1 MQFAAVDEIH
11 LRPASVYNLASRLE
25 SHSAVTDETT
35 MEESGSTANEN
46 SIHYDPLPTS
56 IDCIRLLHLGIDK
69 ASSNISG
76 NLITVTFAERPKYDA
91 LSYEWGTDSPSE
103 TIAIDG
109 HMVTIR
115 KNLHRALTTIL
126 SSQKAGTTSRV
137 FWIDALCIN
146 QRDFDE
152 RSRQVRL
159 MPFIYTRA
167 QRVLLWLGN
176 LAALDGGPAISGMRN
191 EKFKGGLASA
201 VLPLCLDSYWRRMW
215 IIQEIILAREVEIHF
230 ESIEVLYKCL
240 GHHRGIDNR
249 HLSNGTSINWVQF
262 SELAQEFP
270 ELRATQLIEQKRERF
285 GDSHLLLNLL
295 RNHRAAL
302 CQDPRD
308 KIYGLIGIAIDV
320 DADFP
325 MRYGTP
331 LTEVYAALLDYQNK
345 KYAQSQK
352 YGSHRGML
360 EFCQLVG
367 EALQLDVEN
376 GQERVRSIPMLP
388 LGLSGSGPPLL
399 RITLGLAGY
408 VQSIG
413 PSLDDMISVQSA
425 TIEWRTTIREEF
437 KVDSIGR
444 KEALEQNDSFLEVL
458 ENFDHAHQNIVFSF
472 EDRPRWWGNR
482 FWNRR
487 VTVPKSNIQL
497 TELPDH
503 SDTPICP
510 RTFLLKPNGWH
521 GEKSKDRVSNGMSPG
536 FIGLAPSDSQPGDL
550 VYYISGSQ
558 RVLIIRDLGVVAGEP
573 SSDGGEPVRDYAFIG
588 CAGLA
593 QNHYGALSAKKKR
606 KERQQEEARAIDAFS
621 IPPEHW
627 LSLWDFEMPLE
638 LAQRLSASCYA

>member
-1 MQFAAVDEIH
+1 
-11 LRPASVYNLASRLE
+11 
-25 SHSAVTDETT
+25 
-35 MEESGSTANEN
+35 MEESWSTASEN
-46 SIHYDPLPTS
+46 PIHYDPLPTS
-56 IDCIRLLHLGIDK
+56 VDCIRLLHLDFRWQLSDRITG
-69 ASSNISG
+69 S
-76 NLITVTFAERPKYDA
+76 LTTVTFAERPKYDA
-91 LSYEWGTDSPSE
+91 VSYEWGTDSPSE

-115 KNLHRALTTIL
+115 KNLHKALTTIL
-126 SSQKAGTTSRV
+126 NSRNAETTGRV

-167 QRVLLWLGN
+167 QKVLLWLGN
-176 LAALDGGPAISGMRN
+176 LAALDENPASSRMLN
-191 EKFKGGLASA
+191 EDSSGGLAGV
-201 VLPLCLDSYWRRMW
+201 VLPLCLDSYWNRMW

-230 ESIEVLYKCL
+230 ESMEVLYKCL
-240 GHHRGIDNR
+240 GRHAIDIR
-249 HLSNGTSINWVQF
+249 HLMGGHPLGVHGTPVKWVDF
-262 SELAQEFP
+262 SRLAHGFP
-270 ELRATQLIEQKRERF
+270 HLRAAQLIEQKKQRF

-345 KYAQSQK
+345 KYAKSQK

-376 GQERVRSIPMLP
+376 GQEIVSSIPMLP

-437 KVDSIGR
+437 KADSIGR
-444 KEALEQNDSFLEVL
+444 KEALEQNESFLEVL

-482 FWNRR
+482 HWNRR

-497 TELPDH
+497 TESLDH
-503 SDTPICP
+503 FDTPICP

-521 GEKSKDRVSNGMSPG
+521 GEKSKDRVSKGLSPG
-536 FIGLAPSDSQPGDL
+536 FIGLAPPDSQPGDL

-558 RVLIIRDLGVVAGEP
+558 RVLIIRDLGVVEGEP

-593 QNHYGALSAKKKR
+593 QNHYSALSAKKKR
-606 KERQQEEARAIDAFS
+606 KERQQQEASAMHAFAIS
-621 IPPEHW
+621 PEDW

-638 LAQRLSASCYA
+638 LAQRLAAPCFA